1 MKDYRQKY
9 LKYRVKYLS
18 VLGQGQVA
26 GKTGL
31 SNNIE
36 MGEQCVCN
44 DCLVGINEEVINLVI
59 DAIEGIHLSEYVISD
74 LVRRLSHFPLPC
86 KLTAIEKIQSQVEKF
101 KEDGDIDETQYQ
113 RGNNALFSII
123 KILDIENSDQ
133 AEALLNKR
141 TRRSF
146 A

>member
-18 VLGQGQVA
+18 ILGQGQVA

-36 MGEQCVCN
+36 ISEQCVCN
-44 DCLVGINEEVINLVI
+44 DCLVSINGEVVDFVI
-59 DAIEGIHLSEYVISD
+59 DAIEGIHHPEYAISD

-123 KILDIENSDQ
+123 KTLDIENSDQ
-133 AEALLNKR
+133 AENLMTR
-141 TRRSF
+141 GSRRSF